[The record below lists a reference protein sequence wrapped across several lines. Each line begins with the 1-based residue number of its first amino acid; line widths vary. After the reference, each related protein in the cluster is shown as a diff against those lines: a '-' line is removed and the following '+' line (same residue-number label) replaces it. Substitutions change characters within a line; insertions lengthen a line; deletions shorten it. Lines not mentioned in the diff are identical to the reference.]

1 MLNFCTDSKV
11 YSKKVN
17 SKIKN
22 QLHMHRK
29 KKFFYSC
36 VIILI
41 LIFITKLQMF
51 DKSKPKSLKSQFIR

>member
-1 MLNFCTDSKV
+1 MFNFCTDSKV

-17 SKIKN
+17 SK
-22 QLHMHRK
+22 K
-29 KKFFYSC
+29 KINYTCIEKEVFFYSC